1 MGGLVIAVAQVRSVI
16 PEPVHADTHAW
27 RHKVPDV
34 GFPQENPVGVE
45 LGHLSSTAGSN
56 NAGASDAGVAIT
68 TNFHVNA
75 LEVSAQKN
83 RSSGVRR
90 PCEKSL
96 GTPQK
101 QIVTDQPAVTLL
113 LTRRAATVFTSLA
126 MSHGAQSIGSKVP
139 NDA

>member
-34 GFPQENPVGVE
+34 GFP
-45 LGHLSSTAGSN
+45 
-56 NAGASDAGVAIT
+56 
-68 TNFHVNA
+68 
-75 LEVSAQKN
+75 QKN